1 MHFFVIFVTKHNYM
15 DNLIRIYKKLLRET
29 DTSFYRYLYH
39 EIDWNNRIVG
49 IRGPRGVGKT
59 TLMLQYIKKE
69 LEADDVLYV
78 NADDIYFS
86 EHKLLDL
93 AEKLVQRGMHY
104 LFIDEIHKYK
114 DWSKELK
121 LIYDYYSEL
130 KVVFSGSSVLDLNKG
145 ASDLSRR
152 AVVYHLYGLSFR
164 EYLALFQHIPVPA
177 FSLDEIVNRLPE
189 ETNLKTPLLYFED
202 YLKRGY
208 YPFAKENSFEEKL
221 RQIINLTLENDI
233 PIFADMPASMG
244 RKFKKLL
251 AIIAKSV
258 PFKPNMSK
266 LAEMIG
272 AGRNQMS
279 DYFLYIEDAGM
290 IAQLRDDTGGV
301 RGLGKIEKVYLDN
314 TNLIY
319 ALAENEVNVGNL
331 RETFF
336 LNQVRVKYPLVSS
349 SISDFQ
355 IGRRTFEVGGKS
367 KGKKQIENA
376 EEGYVVKDQIEFSAG
391 NILPLWWFGLNY

>member
-1 MHFFVIFVTKHNYM
+1 M

-290 IAQLRDDTGGV
+290 IVQLRDDTGGV

-336 LNQVRVKYPLVSS
+336 LNQVRVKNPVISS

>member
-1 MHFFVIFVTKHNYM
+1 M

-336 LNQVRVKYPLVSS
+336 LNQVRVKNPVISS
-349 SISDFQ
+349 SILDFQ

>member
-1 MHFFVIFVTKHNYM
+1 M

-29 DTSFYRYLYH
+29 DTGFLRYLYND
-39 EIDWNNRIVG
+39 IDWSNRIVG

-59 TLMLQYIKKE
+59 TLMLQHIKKD
-69 LEADDVLYV
+69 LDAGDVLYI

-86 EHKLLDL
+86 DHKIIDL
-93 AEKLVQRGMHY
+93 AERLVQKGIHY

-164 EYLALFQHIPVPA
+164 EYLKLFQDITVPV
-177 FSLDEIVNRLPE
+177 FVLDEMIAGGPE
-189 ETNLKTPLLYFED
+189 TVELKTPLLYFED

-208 YPFAKENSFEEKL
+208 YPFAKESNFEDKL
-221 RQIINLTLENDI
+221 RQIVNLTLENDI

-244 RKFKKLL
+244 RKFKRLL
-251 AIIAKSV
+251 GIIAQSV

-266 LAEMIG
+266 LAELIG
-272 AGRNQMS
+272 AGRNLMP
-279 DYFLYIEDAGM
+279 DYFRYIEDAGM
-290 IAQLRDDTGGV
+290 IAQLKDDTGGI
-301 RGLGKIEKVYLDN
+301 RGLGKVEKVYLDN

-319 ALAENEVNVGNL
+319 ALAEKEANIGNL

-336 LNQVRVKYPLVSS
+336 LNQMRVRNPIVASS
-349 SISDFQ
+349 VSDFQ
-355 IGRRTFEVGGKS
+355 IGGRTFEIGGKS
-367 KGKKQIENA
+367 KGKKQIETV
-376 EEGYVVKDQIEFSAG
+376 EEGYIVKDQIEFSSG

>member
-1 MHFFVIFVTKHNYM
+1 M

-59 TLMLQYIKKE
+59 TLMLQHIKKE

-301 RGLGKIEKVYLDN
+301 RGLGKIEKVYLDS

-336 LNQVRVKYPLVSS
+336 LNQVRVKNPVISS